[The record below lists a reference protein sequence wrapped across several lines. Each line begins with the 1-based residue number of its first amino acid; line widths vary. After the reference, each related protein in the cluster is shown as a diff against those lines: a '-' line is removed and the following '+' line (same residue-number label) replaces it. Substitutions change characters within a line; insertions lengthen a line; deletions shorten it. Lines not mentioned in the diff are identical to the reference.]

1 MDNKAWAALTPELR
15 EALSGDMSRSGL
27 LALQPIPKDLP
38 TVPYT
43 QAGASQLKGQYFDPS
58 MRESMGGVTYRDT
71 EGNSFVMLN
80 PKETSRNKQVTHAH
94 EMEHVLAN
102 QGLGAGSQLNVKYD
116 ELSRNSGGAGAA
128 YRFNIVKRLVEHA
141 PYLQEKWGLDPQD
154 VKEGYFSS
162 NVLKRPDSSNFF
174 YEQLATLSALEQVK
188 NKRLTDDPYVRD
200 NILKTRNER
209 AIFNALTGLRQS
221 RLDAKDLPPYTPQPD
236 KNDPSVMEKLKKLL
250 GFAKGGM
257 VERRSDDNRRYL

>member
-43 QAGASQLKGQYFDPS
+43 QAGASQLQGQYYDPNMS
-58 MRESMGGVTYRDT
+58 ADRGGVTYHD
-71 EGNSFVMLN
+71 EAGNSFVMLN
-80 PKETSRNKQVTHAH
+80 PNETPRDKQITHAH

-102 QGLGAGSQLNVKYD
+102 QGLGAGSMINKKYD
-116 ELSRNSGGAGAA
+116 ELSRDAGGAA
-128 YRFNIVKRLVEHA
+128 YRSEIVKRLVEHA

-154 VKEGYFSS
+154 VKEGYFSPS
-162 NVLKRPDSSNFF
+162 VLKNRYSSNFF
-174 YEQLATLSALEQVK
+174 AEQTATLSALEQVK

-200 NILKTRNER
+200 NIFKTRGER
-209 AIFNALTGLRQS
+209 AVFNALTGLRQS

-236 KNDPSVMEKLKKLL
+236 KNDPSTMQKLKKFL

-257 VERRSDDNRRYL
+257 VERQPDDNRRYL

>member
-1 MDNKAWAALTPELR
+1 MDNKDWSALPPMLRENLSRNMSMAELR
-15 EALSGDMSRSGL
+15 
-27 LALQPIPKDLP
+27 ALQPLPKDSP

-43 QAGASQLKGQYFDPS
+43 QAGASQLKGQYFDPN
-58 MRESMGGVTYRDT
+58 MGEGRRGVAYRDT

-80 PKETSRNKQVTHAH
+80 PNDTLFNKKITHAH

-102 QGLGAGSQLNVKYD
+102 QGLGAASLINSKYD
-116 ELSRNSGGAGAA
+116 DLSHNSGGAA
-128 YRFNIVKRLVEHA
+128 YRSEIVKRLVEHA
-141 PYLQEKWGLDPQD
+141 PYLQEKWGLDLES
-154 VKEGYFSS
+154 VKDGYFSP
-162 NVLKRPDSSNFF
+162 NVLKRPDSFNFF
-174 YEQLATLSALEQVK
+174 AEQAATLSALEQAK

-209 AIFNALTGLRQS
+209 AIFNTLTGLRQS

-236 KNDPSVMEKLKKLL
+236 KNDPSAMEKLKKLL
-250 GFAKGGM
+250 GFAKGGL